1 MPAAAAA
8 AALLIRALGAT
19 WRIDQ
24 RGLEAWDREA
34 ARGGRCI
41 FAFWH
46 ARMLPLA
53 YTHRGRDVVVLVSR
67 HRGGEW
73 IARVIERLGMRT
85 ARGSSTRG
93 GEQAMRELMAAAGTR
108 SLAITPDGPRG
119 PAERIKPGLVW
130 LASRSGL
137 PVVPITAAAD
147 RAHVF
152 RSWDRFRLPLR
163 FARVVA
169 ACGVPIHVPRD
180 LDGAGIEQWCRIVED
195 ALAALTREV
204 ANQAR
209 EREAAPA

>member
-1 MPAAAAA
+1 MSP
-8 AALLIRALGAT
+8 ALL
-19 WRIDQ
+19 
-24 RGLEAWDREA
+24 
-34 ARGGRCI
+34 
-41 FAFWH
+41 
-46 ARMLPLA
+46 
-53 YTHRGRDVVVLVSR
+53 
-67 HRGGEW
+67 
-73 IARVIERLGMRT
+73 
-85 ARGSSTRG
+85 SSNC
-93 GEQAMRELMAAAGTR
+93 LF
-108 SLAITPDGPRG
+108 G

-152 RSWDRFRLPLR
+152 RSWDRFRLPLP